1 MLRTPTTATVNGKSI
16 ASKPGALRIGSSLLL
31 GAFAILALAA
41 CATSSK
47 IQAVQSGDDKL
58 SCQAIDGEL
67 RKLDAS
73 LADVDSKKGMT
84 GTNVASALFWLP
96 GLAYTYYDAGEASR
110 LIYERRSHLSAL
122 RNDKDC

>member
-1 MLRTPTTATVNGKSI
+1 MIRTLTTATVNGKSK
-16 ASKPGALRIGSSLLL
+16 ASKPRALRVGSVL

-73 LADVDSKKGMT
+73 LADIDNKKGVT